1 MRAAASYT
9 GVQMK
14 LEEITRSLI
23 ASLLVGTLAGASVS
37 IGAPAAIGMAS
48 ASGPLTVDRAAAW
61 GNATLFEGTSVA
73 TADASGDLALR
84 NGVRIQ
90 LAARSQAVIGENRAT
105 LEKGSSQISASQAH
119 AGRAYEV
126 DARGLRIAA
135 GAGSRLL
142 VALRAPNEVQVT
154 ALAGKA
160 SVSDRDGLLL
170 AAIPQGRGVA
180 FAMPQ
185 QPGPTEVTRKGC
197 LLYKDMHFILH
208 DDATNEVIEL
218 NGADLE
224 LNVGKSVQITGAP
237 TTVKPA
243 VSIATSVMNVSNV
256 APQSAGGCL
265 VIAQALDAQT
275 SVPTAAAPAT
285 PASSTAP
292 VVKTGMSAG
301 AKAAIIITVIA
312 AGGGVGA
319 YFALKGK
326 SSTSN

>member
-1 MRAAASYT
+1 
-9 GVQMK
+9 MK
-14 LEEITRSLI
+14 LEQITRSLI
-23 ASLLVGTLAGASVS
+23 ASSLVATLAAAPVS

-48 ASGPLTVDRAAAW
+48 ASGPLTVDRASTW

-73 TADASGDLALR
+73 TAGASGDLALR

-90 LAARSQAVIGENRAT
+90 LAAQSQAVIGANRAT
-105 LEKGSSQISASQAH
+105 LEKGAGQISARQ
-119 AGRAYEV
+119 AYEIE
-126 DARGLRIAA
+126 ARGLRIAA
-135 GAGSRLL
+135 GAGSRML
-142 VALRAPNEVQVT
+142 VALNASNEVQVT

-160 SVSDRDGLLL
+160 SVSDRNGLLL

-185 QPGPTEVTRKGC
+185 TPGPTEVTRKGC

-218 NGADLE
+218 NGSDLG
-224 LNVGKSVQITGAP
+224 LNVGKSVQVTGAP

-243 VSIATSVMNVSNV
+243 VSIATSVLNVSNV

-275 SVPTAAAPAT
+275 SVPTAATTPTAPS
-285 PASSTAP
+285 SSTAP
-292 VVKTGMSAG
+292 LAKTGMSAG
-301 AKAAIIITVIA
+301 AKTAIIITVIA

-319 YFALKGK
+319 YFALKNK
-326 SSTSN
+326 KSTSN